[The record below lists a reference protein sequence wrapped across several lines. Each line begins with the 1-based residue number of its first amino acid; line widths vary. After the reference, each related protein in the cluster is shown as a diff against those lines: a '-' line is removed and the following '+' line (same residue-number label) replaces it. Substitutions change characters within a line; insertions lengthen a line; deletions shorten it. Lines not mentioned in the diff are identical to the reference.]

1 MIHGFNTY
9 LLVSS
14 GLLMIFVGI
23 IINSFSQRGYEIIEL
38 LCFEILGGT
47 LVYGGFSG
55 GTYML
60 GGPAPKG

>member
-1 MIHGFNTY
+1 
-9 LLVSS
+9 
-14 GLLMIFVGI
+14 MIFVGI
-23 IINSFSQRGYEIIEL
+23 TINSFSQRGYEIIEL